1 MNRKLIFAL
10 VLAFAVG
17 LVGCTGNVPANAT
30 IAPPEPIATLPPTA
44 VPTRGELI
52 EPTEVPTPVTMEVA
66 MHADLPAD
74 QDGACPEWLLDDP
87 SLAPLVDLGR
97 YEIGQV
103 YSWEVF
109 EAPTVESPVLEVLPA
124 GASYRLTAGPI
135 CADQLVWFQ
144 IDSPSGWMSF
154 AILIGDDLFL
164 VPR

>member
-10 VLAFAVG
+10 VLVFAVG
-17 LVGCTGNVPANAT
+17 LVGCTGNVPASAT
-30 IAPPEPIATLPPTA
+30 IAPTQEPTATLPPTA
-44 VPTRGELI
+44 VPT
-52 EPTEVPTPVTMEVA
+52 EVPEPVTMEVA
-66 MHADLPAD
+66 MHVDLPAD

-144 IDSPSGWMSF
+144 IDSPSGWMTF

>member
-1 MNRKLIFAL
+1 MNRKLVFAL
-10 VLAFAVG
+10 ALALAVG
-17 LVGCTGNVPANAT
+17 LVGCTGNVPASAT
-30 IAPPEPIATLPPTA
+30 IAPPEPTATLPPTA
-44 VPTRGELI
+44 L
-52 EPTEVPTPVTMEVA
+52 PTEVPTPVTMEVA
-66 MHADLPAD
+66 VRVDLLAD
-74 QDGACPEWLLDDP
+74 QAGACPEWLADDP

-103 YSWEVF
+103 YSWEVY
-109 EAPTVESPVLEVLPA
+109 EAPTVESPVLEILPA